1 VYEFNAVSLSEKITI
16 RVSYDEKEDLSKQAE
31 ELKIK
36 LSKYLR
42 LKLITLA
49 VPVQTQVVSVDWD
62 KYNHLSEIN
71 YQLKQIGVNINQLA
85 HNANRNWQI
94 GIPTQIEINK
104 LNELSDVI
112 EQLKSEITDMCINI
126 EVATGTRSKS

>member
-1 VYEFNAVSLSEKITI
+1 LYEFNAVSLSEKITI

-31 ELKIK
+31 ALKIK

-71 YQLKQIGVNINQLA
+71 YQLKQIGININQLA

-94 GIPTQIEINK
+94 G
-104 LNELSDVI
+104 LFWV
-112 EQLKSEITDMCINI
+112 
-126 EVATGTRSKS
+126 